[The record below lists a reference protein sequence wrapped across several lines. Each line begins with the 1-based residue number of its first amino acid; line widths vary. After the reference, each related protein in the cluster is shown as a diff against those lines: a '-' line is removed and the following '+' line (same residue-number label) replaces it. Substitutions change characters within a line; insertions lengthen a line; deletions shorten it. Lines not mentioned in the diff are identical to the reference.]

1 MLKINK
7 LENMNIKNKIESKVL
22 QFICTSLVVVAIG
35 VVALS
40 CDPDETQVVANFN
53 NITMQ
58 DEFDVD
64 GAPNP
69 SIWSFEI
76 GDGTAQGIPGW
87 GNNELQYY
95 TDRPENAVVEDGM
108 LKITAIQEDFEGS
121 GYTSA
126 RLITRID
133 PNTGNGFEQQYGR
146 FEARIK
152 LPWGKGLW
160 PAFWLLGNDC
170 DQNPWPN
177 CGEIDIMEYLGDGPT
192 AVFGSVHGPG
202 YSGGDSVSKEYQLE
216 NSRFDDEFHVF
227 GVEWSSNRINYYV
240 DDVLYQS
247 ITPETIAD
255 EAAGSIDD
263 SLLDNAGEWVFNR
276 PFFIIINMAV
286 GGNLPGPPNANTV
299 FPQTMYVDYV
309 RAYAAD

>member
-1 MLKINK
+1 
-7 LENMNIKNKIESKVL
+7 MNLKNKIKSNAL
-22 QFICTSLVVVAIG
+22 QIVASFLGLLTIS
-35 VVALS
+35 VIIIS
-40 CDPDETQVVANFN
+40 CNPDDTQIVANFN
-53 NITMQ
+53 TLTMQ

-64 GAPNP
+64 GFIDPAT
-69 SIWSFEI
+69 WAFEI

-95 TDRPENAVVEDGM
+95 TDRPENAIVEDGM
-108 LKITAIQEDFEGS
+108 LKIIARQEAFEGS

-126 RLITRID
+126 RIISQNL
-133 PNTGNGFEQQYGR
+133 FEQQYGR

-170 DQNPWPN
+170 AENPWPN
-177 CGEIDIMEYLGDGPT
+177 CGEIDVMEYLGDSPT
-192 AVFGSVHGPG
+192 VVFGSVHGPG
-202 YSGGDSVSKEYQLE
+202 YNGGDSVSKEYELQ
-216 NSRFDDEFHVF
+216 NGRFDDEFHVF
-227 GVEWSSNRINYYV
+227 GVEWSPNRINFYV

-247 ITPETIAD
+247 ITPESIAD
-255 EAAGSIDD
+255 EAADSIDD

-276 PFFIIINMAV
+276 PFFLIMNIAV
-286 GGNLPGPPNANTV
+286 GGNLPGPPNADTV

-309 RAYAAD
+309 RVYSAD